1 MFVTYQSNSSAAV
14 ETTNSSP
21 IFNDVMQLIAST
33 SLINGADD
41 KHTNLQIPIFSES
54 NLCSIYTRQG
64 CSYEIEKM
72 THSTLFLLVHIF
84 SNTYL
89 LIPEIVYCP
98 YFMLDN
104 SSGMG
109 IWAAAAA
116 RSRPCDA
123 VRRPATS
130 ASVGAQAFPCS
141 SGN

>member
-72 THSTLFLLVHIF
+72 THAHYFYLSIF
-84 SNTYL
+84 FPI
-89 LIPEIVYCP
+89 LIY
-98 YFMLDN
+98 
-104 SSGMG
+104 
-109 IWAAAAA
+109 
-116 RSRPCDA
+116 
-123 VRRPATS
+123 
-130 ASVGAQAFPCS
+130 
-141 SGN
+141 